1 MNQTIQILGKGVALI
16 LLLACVLSSIIL
28 GRSLQQMRKDQEG
41 ILVKGV
47 AEMEIVSDLAMWTS
61 SISIR
66 SLDLA
71 QGYALLGEQTQK
83 ALDYL
88 KEQGIEE
95 TQIELATI
103 SVSTS
108 YKRDARGAQTSEIDH
123 YSLSQRITV
132 ESTDVALIK
141 QLSKD
146 ASILI
151 SRGLGFASYAPDFYF
166 TGLEPLKLDLL
177 EQASANARLRAD
189 RLATSTGSRV
199 KGIVSASQGVF
210 QITGPHSTE
219 TSGGGLYD
227 TSTIDKKV
235 RAVVTMKFKLD

>member
-71 QGYALLGEQTQK
+71 QGYALLGEQTQQ

-88 KEQGIEE
+88 KDQGIEE
-95 TQIELATI
+95 TQVELATI

-108 YKRDARGAQTSEIDH
+108 
-123 YSLSQRITV
+123 
-132 ESTDVALIK
+132 
-141 QLSKD
+141 
-146 ASILI
+146 
-151 SRGLGFASYAPDFYF
+151 
-166 TGLEPLKLDLL
+166 
-177 EQASANARLRAD
+177 
-189 RLATSTGSRV
+189 
-199 KGIVSASQGVF
+199 
-210 QITGPHSTE
+210 
-219 TSGGGLYD
+219 
-227 TSTIDKKV
+227 
-235 RAVVTMKFKLD
+235 

>member
-88 KEQGIEE
+88 KDQGIEE

-132 ESTDVALIK
+132 ESMD
-141 QLSKD
+141 
-146 ASILI
+146 
-151 SRGLGFASYAPDFYF
+151 
-166 TGLEPLKLDLL
+166 
-177 EQASANARLRAD
+177 
-189 RLATSTGSRV
+189 STVMR
-199 KGIVSASQGVF
+199 
-210 QITGPHSTE
+210 
-219 TSGGGLYD
+219 
-227 TSTIDKKV
+227 
-235 RAVVTMKFKLD
+235 

>member
-1 MNQTIQILGKGVALI
+1 MSQTIQILGKGVALI

-88 KEQGIEE
+88 KDQGIEE
-95 TQIELATI
+95 TQVELATI

-108 YKRDARGAQTSEIDH
+108 YKRGRTGCPDFRDR
-123 YSLSQRITV
+123 SLLP
-132 ESTDVALIK
+132 ESTHHRRI
-141 QLSKD
+141 Q
-146 ASILI
+146 
-151 SRGLGFASYAPDFYF
+151 GC
-166 TGLEPLKLDLL
+166 
-177 EQASANARLRAD
+177 RAD
-189 RLATSTGSRV
+189 QAAL
-199 KGIVSASQGVF
+199 QGCLDTH
-210 QITGPHSTE
+210 QSWP
-219 TSGGGLYD
+219 GLCFL
-227 TSTIDKKV
+227 
-235 RAVVTMKFKLD
+235 RP

>member
-71 QGYALLGEQTQK
+71 QGYALLGEQTQQ

-88 KEQGIEE
+88 KDQGIEE
-95 TQIELATI
+95 TQTELATI

-141 QLSKD
+141 KLSKD

-151 SRGLGFASYAPDFYF
+151 SRGLGFTSYAPDFYF
-166 TGLEPLKLDLL
+166 TALEPLKLDLL
-177 EQASANARLRAD
+177 EQASANARFRAD

-227 TSTIDKKV
+227 TRTIDKKV

>member
-71 QGYALLGEQTQK
+71 QGYALLGEQTQQ

-88 KEQGIEE
+88 KDQGIEE

-123 YSLSQRITV
+123 
-132 ESTDVALIK
+132 
-141 QLSKD
+141 
-146 ASILI
+146 
-151 SRGLGFASYAPDFYF
+151 
-166 TGLEPLKLDLL
+166 
-177 EQASANARLRAD
+177 
-189 RLATSTGSRV
+189 
-199 KGIVSASQGVF
+199 
-210 QITGPHSTE
+210 
-219 TSGGGLYD
+219 
-227 TSTIDKKV
+227 
-235 RAVVTMKFKLD
+235 

>member
-47 AEMEIVSDLAMWTS
+47 AEMEIVSDLSMWTS

-95 TQIELATI
+95 TQVELATI

-108 YKRDARGAQTSEIDH
+108 YKRDARGARTSEIDH

-177 EQASANARLRAD
+177 EQASANARLAPID
-189 RLATSTGSRV
+189 WPPAGSRV

>member
-71 QGYALLGEQTQK
+71 QGYALLGEQTQQ

-88 KEQGIEE
+88 KDQGIEE
-95 TQIELATI
+95 TQMELATI

-108 YKRDARGAQTSEIDH
+108 YKRDARGARTSEIDY

-151 SRGLGFASYAPDFYF
+151 RRGLGFASYA
-166 TGLEPLKLDLL
+166 
-177 EQASANARLRAD
+177 
-189 RLATSTGSRV
+189 
-199 KGIVSASQGVF
+199 
-210 QITGPHSTE
+210 
-219 TSGGGLYD
+219 
-227 TSTIDKKV
+227 
-235 RAVVTMKFKLD
+235 